1 MDSIEG
7 AVTQLDS
14 RLLDLRQDLSRVG
27 DKLQA
32 LQDEVPGAH
41 QAEAEVRDDLR
52 SLQFTLA
59 RMKQYISEVSVS
71 YLCSS
76 QQVYISLTQVLRNI
90 ILSQFWEPTTD
101 TFPHYNFLASNLL
114 QQ

>member
-14 RLLDLRQDLSRVG
+14 RLLGLRQDLSRVG

-71 YLCSS
+71 YFMF
-76 QQVYISLTQVLRNI
+76 ISASLH
-90 ILSQFWEPTTD
+90 FTD
-101 TFPHYNFLASNLL
+101 TGSQKHYFITILGTHNRHFSSL
-114 QQ
+114 